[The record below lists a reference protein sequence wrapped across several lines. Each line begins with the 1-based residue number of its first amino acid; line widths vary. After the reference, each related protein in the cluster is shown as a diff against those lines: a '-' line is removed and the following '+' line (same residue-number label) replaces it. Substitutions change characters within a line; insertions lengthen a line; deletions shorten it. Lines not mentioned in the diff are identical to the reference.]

1 MMTRREFIRA
11 LIERKEVSRCG
22 LWIGKPMQ
30 ETLDIYK
37 QEYGF
42 DSLESI
48 ELDLGDDVRWITPHY
63 EASTYQHPLG
73 FKMRPWKDLNPH
85 GLAGG
90 PLANATSIADLDKF
104 EWPDAKYLNFEATIE
119 KLRTAGDYYRL
130 SGFWSPFFHDLT
142 YLLGTEDLLI
152 KMYTDPELIK
162 EILNRLCNFY
172 YEANELFYQEAGD
185 LVDGMFFGNDF
196 GSQNDLLI
204 APEQFTEFF
213 LPWITKFSAQAHH
226 HGYQSILHCCGSIYR
241 IIDIL
246 IDAGV
251 DCIHPIQ
258 AVAKN
263 MDAEYLSKNFKGKI
277 AFMGGIDTQ
286 HLLPEGTPEQVI
298 SEVNRVIKLLGPNI
312 IIGPSHEALMPNV
325 PFPNIKA
332 ISVAIHNQNTEYG
345 TEE

>member
-1 MMTRREFIRA
+1 MTRRNFIKT
-11 LIERKEVSRCG
+11 LIEGKDVPRCG

-37 QEYGF
+37 HDFGF
-42 DSLESI
+42 DGLESI
-48 ELDLGDDVRWITPHY
+48 EQALGDDIRWITPHY
-63 EASTYQHPLG
+63 EVSTYQHPRGL
-73 FKMRPWKDLNPH
+73 KMRPWKDLNPH

-90 PLANATSIADLDKF
+90 PLANADTIADLDKF
-104 EWPDAKYLNFEATIE
+104 EWPNPKYLNFSATIE
-119 KLRTAGDYYRL
+119 KLQTVGDYYRL

-142 YLLGTEDLLI
+142 YMLGTEDLLI
-152 KMYTDPELIK
+152 KMYTDPDLIK

-172 YEANELFYQEAGD
+172 YEANELFYQEAGN
-185 LVDGMFFGNDF
+185 LIDGMFFGNDF

-204 APEQFTEFF
+204 TPEQFTEFF
-213 LPWITKFSAQAHH
+213 LPWIKEFSTQAHRY
-226 HGYQSILHCCGSIYR
+226 GYHSIFHCCGSIYR
-241 IIDIL
+241 IIDQL

-263 MDAEYLSKNFKGKI
+263 MDAEYLSKNFKGRI

-286 HLLPEGTPEQVI
+286 HLLPEGTPNEII
-298 SEVNRVIKLLGPNI
+298 SEVYRVIKLLGPNI

-325 PFPNIKA
+325 PFHNVKA
-332 ISVAIHNQNTEYG
+332 ISEAIYNQREKYG
-345 TEE
+345 TQE